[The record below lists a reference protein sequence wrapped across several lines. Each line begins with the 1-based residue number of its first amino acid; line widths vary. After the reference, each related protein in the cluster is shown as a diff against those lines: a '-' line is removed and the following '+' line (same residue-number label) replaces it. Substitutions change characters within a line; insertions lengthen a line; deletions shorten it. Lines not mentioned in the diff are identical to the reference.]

1 MLLKKIITLLFLFI
15 IQFAKNIQPDA
26 FYQIP
31 EIQNP
36 QQVIPYSDE
45 YFIIVKNEKV
55 YKYNFENSLLEE
67 ISTRTQNELVGIADN
82 GELIYCRFTHSLI
95 QSYDEY
101 STTFEILDSN
111 RTVIN
116 TYKFFETIRPL
127 EINSQTISAKTA
139 VDFLEEHYYEI
150 NIKNGDYEEIEKPE
164 ENKIYINLD
173 LDWKKIY
180 LYNQRMIIQDQEG
193 NLFAF

>member
-1 MLLKKIITLLFLFI
+1 
-15 IQFAKNIQPDA
+15 
-26 FYQIP
+26 
-31 EIQNP
+31 
-36 QQVIPYSDE
+36 
-45 YFIIVKNEKV
+45 
-55 YKYNFENSLLEE
+55 
-67 ISTRTQNELVGIADN
+67 VGIADN